1 MFYPTST
8 FDPPQQPYKVDSMKL
23 NLNQNK
29 EFLHPGT
36 SPPIYLERTLLLVDD
51 DDAVRYVLE
60 NLFCPL
66 YTVVSVASGK
76 EALERIRAGFIPQVI
91 IADQRMPDMSG
102 ATFLAHSREWVP
114 QAVRLILTGY
124 SDLEDIVQSIN
135 QGFIYR
141 FLSKPW
147 NDAELLE
154 TVRACFEYYDVSQDN
169 QALTAALEQLEQ
181 ISRDKDEIMAI
192 VAHDLRNPLQ
202 LIMGYAE
209 LLSSSDNLSD
219 LEKTNFVHLIYEGT
233 KYMRTLLRNL
243 MDSNTLD
250 QGKLR
255 IWPTEFDLA
264 NQIHNLSEDYS
275 DVAERKRQT
284 IHFRYSYL
292 LNIYSDILI
301 VKQIIDNLL
310 SNAIKYSEPD
320 TNIWINLLSSKDQ
333 VWIEIQD
340 EGLGIPASELP
351 RLFEKYTHLTP
362 KPTAGET
369 STGLGLAISKKM
381 VELLGGEIRCDSE
394 VGRGTTFTVVLP
406 RVYGAARAD

>member
-1 MFYPTST
+1 
-8 FDPPQQPYKVDSMKL
+8 MKL

-29 EFLHPGT
+29 EFLHQHTPT
-36 SPPIYLERTLLLVDD
+36 PIHLERTLLLVDD

-66 YTVVSVASGK
+66 YTVVSASSGK
-76 EALERIRAGFIPQVI
+76 EALERIQAGFIPQVI

-102 ATFLAHSREWVP
+102 ATFLAHSRKWVP

-154 TVRACFEYYDVSQDN
+154 TVRVCFEHYDVSQDN

-181 ISRDKDEIMAI
+181 VSRDKDEIMAI

-209 LLSSSDNLSD
+209 LLISSDDLSN
-219 LEKTNFVHLIYEGT
+219 LEKSNFIHLIYEST
-233 KYMRTLLRNL
+233 KNMRTLLRNL
-243 MDSNTLD
+243 MDSNILD

-255 IWPTEFDLA
+255 VRPSEFDLA
-264 NQIHNLSEDYS
+264 SLIHNLSEDYV
-275 DVAERKRQT
+275 DFAERKHQA
-284 IHFRYSYL
+284 IHFHYSYL
-292 LNIYSDILI
+292 LNIYSDALI
-301 VKQIIDNLL
+301 IKQIIDNLL
-310 SNAIKYSEPD
+310 SNAIKYSEPN
-320 TNIWINLLSSKDQ
+320 TNIWINLLASEDQ
-333 VWIEIQD
+333 IWLEIQD
-340 EGLGIPASELP
+340 EGLGIPAFELP
-351 RLFEKYTHLTP
+351 KLFEKYTHLTP
-362 KPTAGET
+362 RPTAGET

-394 VGRGTTFTVVLP
+394 VGKGTTFTVALP
-406 RVYGAARAD
+406 RVYGTAREN